1 MAEVLPYQNYIEE
14 KFRLHI
20 LRFWSRERQIKFCLH
35 ILGDEAQLWW
45 ANKNNAQQSVQ
56 RTCFYCDE
64 NKEPAKEVICQ
75 DCVYLLSDASR

>member
-56 RTCFYCDE
+56 SDE
-64 NKEPAKEVICQ
+64 CSVCNETQ
-75 DCVYLLSDASR
+75 GLQSYLLCERHAAGL